1 VFAAL
6 EKRALQEAI
15 VDVAE
20 CPVGDRLKD
29 ADGHEGEGADECGD
43 CGSGCGKPIGAS
55 NLRLPANS
63 KPDSADYTPD
73 CCGNG
78 GKLVAGRDD
87 RDRCEL
93 PIECMGPGMRRP
105 ESRSTIGWDDS
116 RIN

>member
-1 VFAAL
+1 VFASL

-43 CGSGCGKPIGAS
+43 CGSGCGEPIGAS

-73 CCGNG
+73 RCGNG

-87 RDRCEL
+87 QIDANCQLNAWGRACADQSHSPL
-93 PIECMGPGMRRP
+93 SDATIA
-105 ESRSTIGWDDS
+105 ES
-116 RIN
+116 N